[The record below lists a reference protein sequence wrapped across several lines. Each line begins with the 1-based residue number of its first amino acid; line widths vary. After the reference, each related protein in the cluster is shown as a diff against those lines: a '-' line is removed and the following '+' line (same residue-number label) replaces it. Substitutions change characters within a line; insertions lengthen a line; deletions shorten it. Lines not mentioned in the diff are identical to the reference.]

1 MLITTPDGLDVPF
14 EPLTWL
20 SGGDVTDC
28 CYVLRKCGVA
38 DELYARFS
46 CRDLNDKRLFR
57 GSATALY
64 GGGAA
69 LTECPEVEAFLL

>member
-1 MLITTPDGLDVPF
+1 M
-14 EPLTWL
+14 
-20 SGGDVTDC
+20 TDC

-38 DELYARFS
+38 DESYARFS

-64 GGGAA
+64 GGGAP
-69 LTECPEVEAFLL
+69 LKECPDVEAFLL